1 MDAVVVVDN
10 WKMQSNEGGDG
21 SAAAAAAADDNG
33 KLKYSSVSSVS
44 GLKESLAF
52 EYMQRE
58 EDENESV
65 FSIRNG
71 KRRKRKKRW
80 R

>member
-1 MDAVVVVDN
+1 MDAAVVVVDN

-21 SAAAAAAADDNG
+21 SAAAAADDDNG

-52 EYMQRE
+52 DYMQRGE
-58 EDENESV
+58 K
-65 FSIRNG
+65 G
-71 KRRKRKKRW
+71 K
-80 R
+80 

>member
-1 MDAVVVVDN
+1 MDAAVVAVDN

-21 SAAAAAAADDNG
+21 SAAAADDDNG

-52 EYMQRE
+52 DYMQRE